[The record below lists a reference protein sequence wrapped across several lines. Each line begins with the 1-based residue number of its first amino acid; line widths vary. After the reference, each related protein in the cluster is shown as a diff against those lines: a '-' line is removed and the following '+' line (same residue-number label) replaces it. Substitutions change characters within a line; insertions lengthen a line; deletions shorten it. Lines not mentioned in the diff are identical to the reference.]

1 MPWVRAY
8 SSAPTLPSM
17 PRIAEP
23 AGDADRVDV
32 GQVPGGAL
40 RGLRT
45 RRRAPSRM
53 LTLASWA
60 KPPARSASATD
71 R

>member
-8 SSAPTLPSM
+8 VERADLALDAAD
-17 PRIAEP
+17 AEA
-23 AGDADRVDV
+23 AGHADRVHV
-32 GQVPGGAL
+32 ARGGGRRPPGSAHSSEG
-40 RGLRT
+40 T
-45 RRRAPSRM
+45 QRR

-60 KPPARSASATD
+60 KPPARSASATE